1 MLDQLVESKNNSPEN
16 RRKGALFLVFFVL
29 VLAGLVTGTTVSLFG
44 KDYGMGTG
52 DLELTAL
59 VAPPPPDEP
68 PPPKEEKQPEQKKAP
83 DVDIRKEL
91 IANINSTPPEKAP
104 PIETT
109 KKNFVA
115 MRENVKTMQ
124 GNQDVTNLAASV
136 QRGQGAVSGTTN
148 TFGEGKTAGGDP
160 NGDDDLGAPPA
171 KPTPKPVPK
180 TVSGGVL
187 NGKAVNLVQPRYPA
201 TARAM
206 HAAGTV
212 TVQVLIDESGNV
224 VSATPAGG
232 NPLLV
237 QAAVEAARRSKF
249 SPTLLSGQPVKVSG
263 VIRYTFNP

>member
-29 VLAGLVTGTTVSLFG
+29 VLAGLVAGTTVSLFG

-59 VAPPPPDEP
+59 VAPPPPDEA
-68 PPPKEEKQPEQKKAP
+68 PPPKEEKQPQQKRSP

-91 IANINSTPPEKAP
+91 IANINTTPPDKPP
-104 PIETT
+104 PITT
-109 KKNFVA
+109 DNKKVVA

-124 GNQDVTNLAASV
+124 GNQDVTNLAATQ
-136 QRGQGAVSGTTN
+136 QRGQGAVAGTTN
-148 TFGEGKTAGGDP
+148 TFGDGKTA
-160 NGDDDLGAPPA
+160 NGDKDGNDDIDAPP
-171 KPTPKPVPK
+171 PTPKPVPR

-206 HAAGTV
+206 HASGTV
-212 TVQVLIDESGNV
+212 TVQVLIDEHGNV

>member
-16 RRKGALFLVFFVL
+16 RKKGALFLVFFVL

-59 VAPPPPDEP
+59 VAPPPPDEA

-91 IANINSTPPEKAP
+91 IANINSTPPEKPP
-104 PIETT
+104 PITSEN
-109 KKNFVA
+109 KKVVA

-124 GNQDVTNLAASV
+124 GNADVTNLAATV
-136 QRGQGAVSGTTN
+136 ERGQGAVAGTTN
-148 TFGEGKTAGGDP
+148 TFGDGKTP
-160 NGDDDLGAPPA
+160 NGDKDGNDDIDAPP
-171 KPTPKPVPK
+171 PTPKPVPK

-187 NGKAVNLVQPRYPA
+187 NGKAVNLVQPRYPPA
-201 TARAM
+201 AKAM

-212 TVQVLIDESGNV
+212 TVQVLIDEHGNV
-224 VSATPAGG
+224 ISATPAGG

-237 QAAVEAARRSKF
+237 QAAVQAARSSKF

>member
-29 VLAGLVTGTTVSLFG
+29 VFAALVAGTTVSLFG
-44 KDYGMGTG
+44 KDYGMGSG

-59 VAPPPPDEP
+59 VAPPPPDEA
-68 PPPKEEKQPEQKKAP
+68 PPPKEEKQPEQKRAP

-91 IANINSTPPEKAP
+91 IANINTTPPEKAP

-136 QRGQGAVSGTTN
+136 QRGQGAI
-148 TFGEGKTAGGDP
+148 EGKTTTFGDGKTP
-160 NGDDDLGAPPA
+160 NGAADGDDELDAPP
-171 KPTPKPVPK
+171 KTPKPAPK

-212 TVQVLIDESGNV
+212 TVQVLIDEHGNV

-237 QAAVEAARRSKF
+237 QAAVDAARRSKF

>member
-29 VLAGLVTGTTVSLFG
+29 VFAALVAGTTVSLFG
-44 KDYGMGTG
+44 KDYGMGSG

-59 VAPPPPDEP
+59 VAPPPPDEA
-68 PPPKEEKQPEQKKAP
+68 PPPKEEKQPEQKRAP

-124 GNQDVTNLAASV
+124 GNQDVTNLAATV
-136 QRGQGAVSGTTN
+136 ARGQGAVAGTTT
-148 TFGEGKTAGGDP
+148 TFGDGKTPGGAAD
-160 NGDDDLGAPPA
+160 GDDDLEAPPKA
-171 KPTPKPVPK
+171 TPKPAPK

-187 NGKAVNLVQPRYPA
+187 NGRAVNLVQPRYPA

-212 TVQVLIDESGNV
+212 TVQVLIDEHGNV

-237 QAAVEAARRSKF
+237 QAAVDAARRSKF